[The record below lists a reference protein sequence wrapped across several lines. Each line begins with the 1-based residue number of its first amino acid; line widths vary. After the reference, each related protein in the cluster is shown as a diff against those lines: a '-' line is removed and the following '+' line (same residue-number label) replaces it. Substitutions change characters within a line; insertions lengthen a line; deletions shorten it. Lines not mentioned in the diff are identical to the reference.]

1 MKAFYF
7 LGILICIFATSC
19 KKQNIPTYGNEIIT
33 PPPADT
39 QRLVLY
45 TGTLIGGEFGDKAR
59 GDVSIEKV
67 GSKYYLVFK
76 NFTSYNGPDLHVY
89 FSKTIGNNAMP
100 PVDYK
105 DLGFLKYLNGTFNY
119 ELAAAP
125 DIANYKYV
133 LIWCAQYRIQFGYT
147 ELK

>member
-1 MKAFYF
+1 MKTFYSLLF
-7 LGILICIFATSC
+7 IAGLFMVSC
-19 KKQNIPTYGNEIIT
+19 KKETIPAYGNEIIV
-33 PPPADT
+33 PPPQDT
-39 QRLVLY
+39 QTVVLY

-59 GDVSIEKV
+59 GDVSIETA

-76 NFTSYNGPDLHVY
+76 NFSSYNGPDIHVY

-105 DLGFLKYLNGTFNY
+105 DLGFLKYLNGNFNY
-119 ELAAAP
+119 ELATKP
-125 DIANYKYV
+125 DVDTYKYV
-133 LIWCAQYRIQFGYT
+133 IIWCAQYRIQFGYT